1 MQGDCALRIAC
12 RGRLTMFSV
21 EYKTSNQCLF
31 ECAES
36 FIKKELR
43 QTCHYAVF
51 KDTCRSLRGAIAYNT
66 LSALVSIHGTMTDQ
80 RYVHDILQPH
90 VLPLMQRLP
99 GAIFQQDN
107 ARRHTARDKTVFVC
121 YYPSLAY
128 PMPIFVSN
136 QAYLGS
142 FGAVIILG
150 ITRV

>member
-21 EYKTSNQCLF
+21 EYKTSNQCSF

-43 QTCHYAVF
+43 QTCHFRRHLSQFEGCHYLQYTV
-51 KDTCRSLRGAIAYNT
+51 
-66 LSALVSIHGTMTDQ
+66 SALVSIHGTMTDQ
-80 RYVHDILQPH
+80 RFVHDILQPH

-107 ARRHTARDKTVFVC
+107 ARRHTVRVSQDCLGMLLPPFLGLPNAHIC
-121 YYPSLAY
+121 LQSSL
-128 PMPIFVSN
+128 S
-136 QAYLGS
+136 G
-142 FGAVIILG
+142 IIWGGELG